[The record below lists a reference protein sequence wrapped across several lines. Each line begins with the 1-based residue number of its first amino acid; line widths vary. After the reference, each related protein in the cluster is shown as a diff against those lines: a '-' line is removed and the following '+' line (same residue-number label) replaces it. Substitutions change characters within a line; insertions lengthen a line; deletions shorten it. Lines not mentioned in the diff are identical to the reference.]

1 MQLTLTGQAEFIA
14 QQPAFQALLKR
25 CEEAIA
31 NPITDSDPVNG
42 MYSFIRV
49 ETGEDD
55 YIRQA
60 IIELYQAAGWKWVSD
75 RFIGELRFV
84 LQDSD

>member
-1 MQLTLTGQAEFIA
+1 MQVTVTGQSEFIA
-14 QQPAFQALLKR
+14 KQPKFQALLKR
-25 CEEAIA
+25 CEEALA

-42 MYSFIRV
+42 MYSFVRV
-49 ETGEDD
+49 ETDEDD
-55 YIRQA
+55 YIREA
-60 IIELYQAAGWKWVSD
+60 IIELYKAAGWKWVSD